1 MSSYRPNSLAS
12 WERGPSASVGE
23 RELIRIM
30 AAVAWRARKRCFEVL
45 QQRSLR
51 LIQTNASLK
60 CSGDLKCSHLRKR
73 GLLKVRGRD
82 SVKFLQGLITNNVE
96 SFHKNVERKAM
107 YGVFLNANG
116 RTLYDTVLYKHDR
129 SGDVPAFFLECDV
142 SVIPTLT
149 KHLKMFKLRSKV
161 DIIHAEDYAPWVIF
175 SMSGTI
181 DLKDVSSNSDIK
193 VLVKDPRVEQLGFR
207 AVLPKGLSPCVCLE
221 DVYETGDSFEYDVL
235 RAKLGICE
243 GVDEIP
249 PGNAMPLE
257 YNIAYLNGGITFNLG
272 TGHHSLSWQVE
283 DHMVFLG
290 DQKGGGKD
298 QSLPKEFRGEGDFK
312 KINCQKGGGKG
323 S

>member
-1 MSSYRPNSLAS
+1 M
-12 WERGPSASVGE
+12 
-23 RELIRIM
+23 
-30 AAVAWRARKRCFEVL
+30 
-45 QQRSLR
+45 
-51 LIQTNASLK
+51 
-60 CSGDLKCSHLRKR
+60 
-73 GLLKVRGRD
+73 RGRD

-129 SGDVPAFFLECDV
+129 SGDVPAIFLECDV
-142 SVIPTLT
+142 SVIPDLT

-298 QSLPKEFRGEGDFK
+298 QSPPKEFRGEGDFK
-312 KINCQKGGGKG
+312 KINCQKGGGG
-323 S
+323 RIIIILWSLLRGIR

>member
-1 MSSYRPNSLAS
+1 M
-12 WERGPSASVGE
+12 
-23 RELIRIM
+23 
-30 AAVAWRARKRCFEVL
+30 
-45 QQRSLR
+45 
-51 LIQTNASLK
+51 
-60 CSGDLKCSHLRKR
+60 
-73 GLLKVRGRD
+73 RGRD

-142 SVIPTLT
+142 SVIPDLT

-181 DLKDVSSNSDIK
+181 DLKDASSNSDIK

-235 RAKLGICE
+235 RTKLGICE

-272 TGHHSLSWQVE
+272 TGHHSLSW
-283 DHMVFLG
+283 HMVFLG
-290 DQKGGGKD
+290 DQRGGGKG
-298 QSLPKEFRGEGDFK
+298 QSPPKEFRGEGDLK
-312 KINCQKGGGKG
+312 KKQLPRGGGRIIIILWSLLRAYLHSTTLSHATK
-323 S
+323 SCRVNRP

>member
-1 MSSYRPNSLAS
+1 M
-12 WERGPSASVGE
+12 
-23 RELIRIM
+23 
-30 AAVAWRARKRCFEVL
+30 
-45 QQRSLR
+45 
-51 LIQTNASLK
+51 
-60 CSGDLKCSHLRKR
+60 
-73 GLLKVRGRD
+73 RGRD

-142 SVIPTLT
+142 SVIPDLT

-272 TGHHSLSWQVE
+272 TGHHSLSGRWRITWFSWGIRRGEERISHRQKS
-283 DHMVFLG
+283 LG
-290 DQKGGGKD
+290 
-298 QSLPKEFRGEGDFK
+298 GEGDFK
-312 KINCQKGGGKG
+312 KINCQKGGGEG